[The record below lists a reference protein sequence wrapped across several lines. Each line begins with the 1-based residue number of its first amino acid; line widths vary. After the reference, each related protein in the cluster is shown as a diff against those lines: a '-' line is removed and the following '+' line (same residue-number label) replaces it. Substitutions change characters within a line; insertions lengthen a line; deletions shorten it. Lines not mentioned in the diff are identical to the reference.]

1 MKKKLPQTDLY
12 GILDYGL
19 SRGRSNVEVARRM
32 LGAGIKIIQYREKDR
47 KMGVVLEECRIIREL
62 TREAG
67 ATFIINDFADIVNLV
82 DADGI
87 HIGQE
92 DLPVPAVRSL
102 IGPERIL
109 GLSTHSPAQAD
120 AAVRAG
126 VDYIG
131 VGPLFFT
138 RTKKDVCEP
147 VGLGY
152 LDYVVKTHSI
162 PFVAIGGIKT
172 DNIREVAAHGA
183 RLCCLVS
190 GIVGAEDIA
199 AAVGEIRRAMRSERA
214 SG

>member
-1 MKKKLPQTDLY
+1 MKRTLPQTDIY

-19 SRGRSNVEVARRM
+19 SKGRSNIEVADKM
-32 LGAGIKIIQYREKDR
+32 LKAGLKIIQYREKER
-47 KMGVVLEECRIIREL
+47 KMGVILEECKIIRDL
-62 TREAG
+62 TRKAG
-67 ATFIINDFADIVNLV
+67 ATFIVNDFVDIVNLV

-92 DLPVPAVRSL
+92 DLPVPVVRSL

-120 AAVRAG
+120 AAVAAG

-138 RTKKDVCEP
+138 KTKKDVCAP
-147 VGLGY
+147 VGLTY
-152 LDYVVKTHSI
+152 LDYVVKTHKI
-162 PFVAIGGIKT
+162 PFVAIGGIKI
-172 DNIREVAAHGA
+172 DNIKEVTAHGA

-190 GIVGAEDIA
+190 EIVGADDIIA
-199 AAVGEIRRAMRSERA
+199 TIKQIRA
-214 SG
+214 SI

>member
-1 MKKKLPQTDLY
+1 
-12 GILDYGL
+12 
-19 SRGRSNVEVARRM
+19 
-32 LGAGIKIIQYREKDR
+32 
-47 KMGVVLEECRIIREL
+47 MGVVLEECKVIREL

-92 DLPVPAVRSL
+92 DLPVPVARSL

-120 AAVRAG
+120 AAVQAG

-138 RTKKDVCEP
+138 KTKKDVCEL

-172 DNIREVAAHGA
+172 GNIREVAAHGA
-183 RLCCLVS
+183 GLCCLVS
-190 GIVGAEDIA
+190 EIVGAEDIV
-199 AAVGEIRRAMRSERA
+199 AAVDEIRRAMH
-214 SG
+214 